1 MPDRASPRELTAVER
16 VILSAEPRVDDAAR
30 LGGGPSETLPT
41 SCGERTDGVITRR
54 LSAAECALRKKEPS
68 RRSSRSP
75 FATARS
81 YGEVR
86 PAPARLLSCA
96 SI

>member
-41 SCGERTDGVITRR
+41 SCGERTDGV
-54 LSAAECALRKKEPS
+54 
-68 RRSSRSP
+68 
-75 FATARS
+75 
-81 YGEVR
+81 
-86 PAPARLLSCA
+86 
-96 SI
+96 